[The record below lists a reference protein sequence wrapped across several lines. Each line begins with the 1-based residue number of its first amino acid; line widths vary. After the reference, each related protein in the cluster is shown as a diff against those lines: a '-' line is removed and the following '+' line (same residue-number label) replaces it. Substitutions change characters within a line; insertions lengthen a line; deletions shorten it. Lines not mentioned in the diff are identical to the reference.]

1 MKPYAILLFIPFL
14 AACPA
19 LDAIEGKPSPTEA
32 AQEHRAALTMP
43 ERIEVEPVLTRVA
56 FVQPVQ
62 PECFEEWRIRR
73 CGPEGELPW

>member
-14 AACPA
+14 AACDLSA
-19 LDAIEGKPSPTEA
+19 LEGKPSPAKAEV
-32 AQEHRAALTMP
+32 ERRAVLTMT
-43 ERIEVEPVLTRVA
+43 VEPAVQQVA
-56 FVQPVQ
+56 FVQQ